1 MDKITPVHP
10 KDKPAFMP
18 NNRQLTMQNNIRYF
32 FAALFWIPVVFFSLL
47 LVKNTIPYFS
57 FSQNFIFIE
66 ERALLFLKP
75 VYKFSFYIHIF
86 AGMFCITAALTQFS
100 SYILKKRKRVH
111 IWMGK
116 IYVLVVLLLGAPTG
130 LYMSFFAKGS
140 FWERILFMFMA
151 MYWFYSTSKGLQT
164 IKAKNVLAH
173 KNWMIRSYSMA
184 MTAVTFRIYHILF
197 YYLGIDHLHNY
208 EISLWI
214 SVLGNMLLA
223 EYFIFK
229 KSTSYLLPKGAEI
242 QKQFKNK

>member
-116 IYVLVVLLLGAPTG
+116 IYVLAVLLLGAPTG

-184 MTAVTFRIYHILF
+184 MTAVTFRIYHIMF

-214 SVLGNMLLA
+214 SVLGNMLVA
-223 EYFIFK
+223 EYFIFC
-229 KSTSYLLPKGAEI
+229 KSKSYLKTFTA
-242 QKQFKNK
+242 